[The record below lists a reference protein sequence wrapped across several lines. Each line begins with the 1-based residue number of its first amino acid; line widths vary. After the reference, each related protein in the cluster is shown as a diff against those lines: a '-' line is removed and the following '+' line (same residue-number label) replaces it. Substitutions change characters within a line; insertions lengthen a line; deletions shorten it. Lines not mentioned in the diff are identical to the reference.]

1 MKESERIDTERN
13 VHGEPKYC
21 VIFFR
26 HHRKKGDA
34 SCFDTGIAAT
44 RICV

>member
-1 MKESERIDTERN
+1 MRRSRQIDAERN
-13 VHGEPKYC
+13 VHGEQKHC

-26 HHRKKGDA
+26 YHRKKGNA
-34 SCFDTGIAAT
+34 SCFDKGIAAT